1 MGDSHRQTRLVTD
14 DEGGFD
20 ERRARET
27 ALPVEE
33 GEVIDTAELADH
45 QEYVPDRGVYDERNA
60 VNDLTGREWKVATK
74 SVIHEA
80 YPPALCHELRSEHG
94 GQKPPR
100 LCLELIERFSAAGDR
115 VLDPFAGVGGTLLG
129 ASLAEH
135 EGTGR
140 REAVGIERVARW
152 VEIYETVL
160 DRANEER
167 ADRGDPPLAPQS
179 MRHAD
184 CRTAVE
190 ELATDSVDLLL
201 TDVPYWD
208 MDERDQT
215 RNDDR
220 TRASSLDAFD
230 RDTTDRDGSDAT
242 DTDATG
248 QPDDSTDAAAT
259 GQPDDPTDA
268 AGDDESAR
276 ATEETAVG
284 EQLGDGT
291 KAGWLAALGET
302 FDAFRRVVRPG
313 GYVVV
318 FVGDMY
324 RESRY
329 EPLSA
334 ELAFRLREV
343 GYTMTANL
351 IWYDPSK
358 ELHVYGYPH
367 SFVPSMV
374 HQNVLVFQNT

>member
-14 DEGGFD
+14 EAGEFD

-27 ALPVEE
+27 ALPVED
-33 GEVIDTAELADH
+33 GEVVDTDALADH
-45 QEYVPDRGVYDERNA
+45 QEYLPGRGVYDERNA

-74 SVIHEA
+74 SVIHET
-80 YPPALCHELRSEHG
+80 YPPDFCHDLRSRHG

-100 LCLELIERFSAAGDR
+100 LCLELIERFSTAGDR
-115 VLDPFAGVGGTLLG
+115 VFDPFAGVGGTLLA

-140 REAVGIERVARW
+140 REAVGVERVGRWLDVYREVVSRENDAR
-152 VEIYETVL
+152 
-160 DRANEER
+160 RER
-167 ADRGDPPLAPQS
+167 GEPPLAEQTTH
-179 MRHAD
+179 HAD
-184 CRTAVE
+184 CREAVE
-190 ELATDSVDLLL
+190 RLATDSVDLLL

-215 RNDDR
+215 RNDAR
-220 TRASSLDAFD
+220 TRESSLDAFD
-230 RDTTDRDGSDAT
+230 RSA
-242 DTDATG
+242 
-248 QPDDSTDAAAT
+248 
-259 GQPDDPTDA
+259 DDPSATNDSSPA
-268 AGDDESAR
+268 RDPSTTNDSSTERDTSADHDQSDDPDSSVEDESAV
-276 ATEETAVG
+276 AG
-284 EQLGDGT
+284 EPLGDGT
-291 KAGWLAALGET
+291 KEGWLRALGET
-302 FDAFRRVVRPG
+302 FEACRRVVKPG
-313 GYVVV
+313 GHVVV

-334 ELAFRLREV
+334 ELSLRLRDV
-343 GYTMTANL
+343 GYTMAANL

-374 HQNVLVFQNT
+374 HQNVLVFRNE